1 MAYYSG
7 NLIPFPQLFSS
18 CLLNGKTD
26 RTMSFV
32 TLELFNA
39 ARSKVLN
46 PSEKDLINQ
55 WLSQGVGS
63 SISMGV
69 KTLSQLL
76 QEKRHS
82 VLETVET
89 LESGNSR

>member
-1 MAYYSG
+1 MAYYLG

-18 CLLNGKTD
+18 SLLNRKTD

-32 TLELFNA
+32 THELFNA
-39 ARSKVLN
+39 AHSKVLN

-55 WLSQGVGS
+55 LLPLGVGS
-63 SISMGV
+63 SIPMGV
-69 KTLSQLL
+69 RMLSRL
-76 QEKRHS
+76 QEKQHS

-89 LESGNSR
+89 LEPGNSR

>member
-18 CLLNGKTD
+18 CLPNGRTD
-26 RTMSFV
+26 RTMSLV
-32 TLELFNA
+32 TREPFNA

-55 WLSQGVGS
+55 WLPRGVGS

-69 KTLSQLL
+69 RTLSQLL
-76 QEKRHS
+76 QEK
-82 VLETVET
+82 
-89 LESGNSR
+89 

>member
-32 TLELFNA
+32 THELFNA
-39 ARSKVLN
+39 AHSKVLN

-55 WLSQGVGS
+55 WLPLGVGS
-63 SISMGV
+63 SIPMG
-69 KTLSQLL
+69 
-76 QEKRHS
+76 
-82 VLETVET
+82 
-89 LESGNSR
+89 

>member
-1 MAYYSG
+1 
-7 NLIPFPQLFSS
+7 
-18 CLLNGKTD
+18 
-26 RTMSFV
+26 MSFV
-32 TLELFNA
+32 TRELFNA
-39 ARSKVLN
+39 ARGKVLN

-76 QEKRHS
+76 QEKQHS